1 MVESYQEFIKSNQRL
16 ISLSDTGQHRV
27 QIRFLTTSQIE
38 HILLSEIKKWEPY
51 IEEEKNQLRLK
62 FEEDQDLKVK

>member
-27 QIRFLTTSQIE
+27 QIRYLTKSQIE
-38 HILLSEIKKWEPY
+38 YILLREIKKWEPY
-51 IEEEKNQLRLK
+51 IEEEKN
-62 FEEDQDLKVK
+62 